1 MNQLN
6 ENIQKLKLGDEEA
19 FAYLYAQFESPLV
32 NHLYKMLGRV
42 EKAEE
47 VFQEVMM
54 TMIKKINFYE
64 HRAEL
69 QNSFKAWI
77 FRIAT
82 NHAIDELRRSK
93 RKRIEFKEEFTAD
106 IAEDVIENDLSEKL
120 GDLIM
125 SLPVIQRT
133 FLNLKVKEDLSHLE
147 IATICGCNVNA
158 VKQGLFRAR
167 KSLKDL
173 ILEEGLGI

>member
-1 MNQLN
+1 MNQLD
-6 ENIQKLKLGDEEA
+6 ENIQKLKFGDEEA
-19 FAYLYAQFESPLV
+19 FAYLYAQLESPLV
-32 NHLYKMLGRV
+32 NHLFKMLGRV

-54 TMIKKINFYE
+54 TMIKKIGFYE
-64 HRAEL
+64 PRSEL
-69 QNSFKAWI
+69 KNSFKSWI

-82 NHAIDELRRSK
+82 NHAIDELRKNK
-93 RKRIEFKEEFTAD
+93 RKKLEFAEEIIAD
-106 IAEDVIENDLSEKL
+106 IAEDVIENDLSDKL

-147 IATICGCNVNA
+147 IASICGCNVNA

-167 KSLKDL
+167 KNLKDL
-173 ILEEGLGI
+173 ILKEGLPI

>member
-1 MNQLN
+1 MSELN
-6 ENIQKLKLGDEEA
+6 ENIHKLKLGDEAA
-19 FAYLYAQFESPLV
+19 FAFLYSEFESALI

-47 VFQEVMM
+47 VFQDVMI
-54 TMIKKINFYE
+54 TMIKKINHYE
-64 HRAEL
+64 HRPEL
-69 QNSFKAWI
+69 KNSFKAWI

-82 NHAIDELRRSK
+82 NHAIDELRKSK
-93 RKRIEFKEEFTAD
+93 KQKLIFSDEHTTD
-106 IAEDVIENDLSEKL
+106 IADEIIEIDLSERL

-133 FLNLKVKEDLSHLE
+133 FLNLKIKEDLSHLE
-147 IATICGCNVNA
+147 IAAICGCNVNA

-173 ILEEGLGI
+173 ILREGLEI